1 MNGPKPSPLPR
12 TKRPQHRETGRVSK
26 KMKLSVVI
34 AAWNSPSLLNEC
46 LVSLLPQ
53 LSAVDSEVIVVSNF
67 PTSDIPNRFA
77 SFSFVTFRDI
87 ADATVPELRTQGI
100 ENASGD
106 VIALLEDHCRVD
118 QAWAS
123 QIRKAHELPYA
134 IIGGSVE
141 NPGRQTPLNWAIYL
155 YDYGSYM
162 LPDVPH
168 VAAALTGFNVSY
180 KRTVLAE
187 VRDEYRSGFYETF
200 INEELQRRGYK
211 LFLMPSVIVHHN
223 KTYALRNSIVE
234 SYHHGRLFAALRTST
249 APLTERLY
257 RIATSLFLPL
267 LLPIRVVLRTI
278 RKNRVKELITAVPY
292 LLLLMSAW
300 SYGEFCGYL
309 CREGASAK
317 KWK

>member
-1 MNGPKPSPLPR
+1 
-12 TKRPQHRETGRVSK
+12 
-26 KMKLSVVI
+26 MKLSVVI

-141 NPGRQTPLNWAIYL
+141 NPGRQPPLNWAIYL

-162 LPDVPH
+162 LPEVPR
-168 VAAALTGFNVSY
+168 VAATLTGFNVSY
-180 KRTVLAE
+180 KRTVLEE
-187 VRDEYRSGFYETF
+187 VSDEFRSGFHETF

-211 LFLMPSVIVHHN
+211 LFLLPSAIVYHN
-223 KTYALRNSIVE
+223 KTYALGNAIIE
-234 SYHHGRLFAALRTST
+234 TYHHGRLFAALRTST
-249 APLTERLY
+249 APLTERAY
-257 RIATSLFLPL
+257 RAATSLFLPL
-267 LLPIRVVLRTI
+267 LLPVRVVLRTI

-317 KWK
+317 EWK